1 MCGVGIRHRGHPYNG
16 GVAWCQSLGLLVY
29 VGKGLYLAWLTL
41 GGLGGAMG
49 SKPMYVWVSS
59 VVDGDWC
66 DSNVSGDD
74 CCVSTESEVSSAGS
88 TRGDGSRERM
98 VRLGTVTE
106 VGGCFLRCSLC
117 GIA

>member
-1 MCGVGIRHRGHPYNG
+1 MF
-16 GVAWCQSLGLLVY
+16 
-29 VGKGLYLAWLTL
+29 
-41 GGLGGAMG
+41 GA
-49 SKPMYVWVSS
+49 VS
-59 VVDGDWC
+59 GEWC
-66 DSNVSGDD
+66 DSGGSSDD
-74 CCVSTESEVSSAGS
+74 CYVTTESEVSSAGS